1 MIDLTREI
9 DIAKFLPPVS
19 RDSDDI
25 QEIMRI
31 ENIELQ
37 KLWEAMSDIFY
48 NQFIASMTTYGLEQ
62 WEKIFDVIPKATDT
76 FQDRRTRILQLIMG
90 TRPYTLRSFQAILDN
105 IYGEGNIK
113 ISVDNDKYEFW
124 LDIADKLLYKAL
136 AIKNYAETIVPKN
149 LIFISS
155 NTKNI
160 NLNLY
165 VGCAMTSYFYTEIPA
180 DTSFDIEIEDSAQ
193 CNTIGVVK
201 QARVINIPADYTA

>member
-48 NQFIASMTTYGLEQ
+48 NQFIVSMTTYGLEQ
-62 WEKIFDVIPKATDT
+62 WEKIFDVIPKASDT

-149 LIFISS
+149 LILISS

-180 DTSFDIEIEDSAQ
+180 DTSFNIEIEDSAQ
-193 CNTIGVVK
+193 CNTIGVIK
-201 QARVINIPADYTA
+201 QAQVINIPANYTV

>member
-37 KLWEAMSDIFY
+37 KLWDAMSDIFY
-48 NQFIASMTTYGLEQ
+48 NQFIVSMTTYGLEQ
-62 WEKIFDVIPKATDT
+62 WEKIFDVIPKASDT

-149 LIFISS
+149 LILISS

-165 VGCAMTSYFYTEIPA
+165 IGCAMTSYFYTEIPA
-180 DTSFDIEIEDSAQ
+180 DTSFDIKIEDAAQ

-201 QARVINIPADYTA
+201 QAQVINIPANYEK